1 MDRMKMYMEQ
11 LKLGEGTEELGEAVV
26 QVGFKDDSA
35 GAAAVG
41 SETSRTGLLVGG
53 KKVKD
58 GTYRLTFKND
68 RMKDKFMK
76 KYNSKIVDAVELNGS
91 TVKLDSR
98 GLGVTRQSGLGNK
111 KEDVEHVNEEYEGER
126 TLERD
131 SELNSLYR
139 ELQAKS
145 DSFLNDILGDLRTL
159 YTEMEAEIDEIYE
172 DVNKQF
178 DRKIDRFGASLV
190 ADQLAGGLGAR
201 DVDSV
206 FDSFDD
212 FMTIFEDRMQERVRE
227 IFRNPP
233 RSNREVLKALEN
245 IPVRYVA
252 IAQEAAEEGL

>member
-1 MDRMKMYMEQ
+1 
-11 LKLGEGTEELGEAVV
+11 
-26 QVGFKDDSA
+26 
-35 GAAAVG
+35 
-41 SETSRTGLLVGG
+41 
-53 KKVKD
+53 
-58 GTYRLTFKND
+58 
-68 RMKDKFMK
+68 
-76 KYNSKIVDAVELNGS
+76 
-91 TVKLDSR
+91 
-98 GLGVTRQSGLGNK
+98 
-111 KEDVEHVNEEYEGER
+111 
-126 TLERD
+126 
-131 SELNSLYR
+131 
-139 ELQAKS
+139 
-145 DSFLNDILGDLRTL
+145 
-159 YTEMEAEIDEIYE
+159 MEAEIDEIYE

>member
-1 MDRMKMYMEQ
+1 MDRMKMYTEQ
-11 LKLGEGTEELGEAVV
+11 LKAGDEDKKAVNEAEVYKRPAKVSALGGQKFHAIVDSKGMIVAAGMSEKEAKKK
-26 QVGFKDDSA
+26 VGFNQKVRELP
-35 GAAAVG
+35 GAKVG
-41 SETSRTGLLVGG
+41 Q
-53 KKVKD
+53 
-58 GTYRLTFKND
+58 
-68 RMKDKFMK
+68 
-76 KYNSKIVDAVELNGS
+76 KIA
-91 TVKLDSR
+91 
-98 GLGVTRQSGLGNK
+98 
-111 KEDVEHVNEEYEGER
+111 EDIEHVNEEYEGER

-159 YTEMEAEIDEIYE
+159 YDEMEAEIEEIYE
-172 DVNKQF
+172 EVNKQF

-190 ADQLAGGLGAR
+190 ADQLAGGLGER

-206 FDSFDD
+206 FVPLDD
-212 FMTIFEDRMQERVRE
+212 FLTVFEDRMQERVRE